1 MPETS
6 LTPFIEEFKTFLSKT
21 VKKSDHFTSETME
34 AFTRELLLFFRTLER
49 SLCVAFLQLNQTTDN
64 SVVREGAEYLFK
76 KTENKE
82 YATLFGKIVVPR
94 RVYYNSRLKR
104 SVVPLDESWE
114 MTDQYATVE
123 VRETIGFLTGFLTP
137 TAIYRVLSRFTGIS
151 LSVSTIGKLGDR
163 IGESMERAKQGI
175 IAESHKKE
183 IELPNG
189 TEVVAVSLDGVNMLL
204 REPGTLKR
212 RAPERPGHENA
223 TDGVSCYKNAGVA
236 TISCYSKEIRENE
249 SVLQRRSTLVLAHTP
264 EERMKSLKSE
274 FEAEVSH
281 CLRIAP
287 PNVKKV
293 VVMDGAR
300 GLWKYVDECVLF
312 NDWTQIIDFH
322 HCCEHLS
329 KLAEKLF
336 GKKSA
341 EGKKWYSRCRKALL
355 TKIKG
360 INKLINSAKY
370 YIRKMKKSSLLKE
383 LTYFTHNKA
392 RMRYAAFKQVGLP
405 IGSGP
410 VEAACKT
417 IVKAR
422 LCCSGMRWT
431 RERAQRVLR
440 IRTIIR
446 NDRWDTAWS
455 ICKFATAKSA
465 TN

>member
-1 MPETS
+1 MPETI
-6 LTPFIEEFKTFLSKT
+6 LAPFIGEFQTFLSKT

-34 AFTRELLLFFRTLER
+34 TFTRELQSFFRKLGR
-49 SLCVAFLQLNQTTDN
+49 SLFVAFLQLNQTTEN
-64 SVVREGAEYLFK
+64 SIVCDGSVYLFK

-104 SVVPLDESWE
+104 SVVPLDESLE
-114 MTDQYATVE
+114 MTDQYAMVE
-123 VRETIGFLTGFLTP
+123 VREAIGFLTGFLTP

-163 IGESMERAKQGI
+163 IGESMERAKQEI

-183 IELPNG
+183 TELPKG
-189 TEVVAVSLDGVNMLL
+189 TAVVAISLDGVNMLL

-212 RAPERPGHENA
+212 RAPERPGHENT

-236 TISCYSKEIRENE
+236 TISCYSEEIRESE
-249 SVLQRRSTLVLAHTP
+249 SVLQRRRTLVLAHTP

-274 FEAEVSH
+274 FEDEVSH

-287 PNVKKV
+287 PSVKKV

-300 GLWKYVDECVLF
+300 GLWKYVDECDLF
-312 NDWTQIIDFH
+312 NGWTQIVDFH

-329 KLAEKLF
+329 KLAERLF
-336 GKKSA
+336 GKKSVQ
-341 EGKKWYSRCRKALL
+341 GKKWYSRYRCALL
-355 TKIKG
+355 TRIKG
-360 INKLINSAKY
+360 VDSLINSAKRY
-370 YIRKMKKSSLLKE
+370 VRKMNKPYLQKE
-383 LTYFTHNKA
+383 LTYFLHNKA
-392 RMRYAAFKQVGLP
+392 RMRYASFKQEGLP

-455 ICKFATAKSA
+455 ICKYAAAKGA